1 MCTVKPYH
9 ILAKRFGHFAVRLP
23 SLSQGKWTWVVA
35 QLLIFLPMFYT
46 GCKFINIMTYIEEI
60 HHDDLDDGYN
70 VGLKLNRQ
78 TIILISM
85 VKCIFKT
92 RNCSHSYNLS
102 GIISRNN
109 EIKIKI
115 HEKILDVDIM

>member
-1 MCTVKPYH
+1 
-9 ILAKRFGHFAVRLP
+9 
-23 SLSQGKWTWVVA
+23 
-35 QLLIFLPMFYT
+35 MFYT

-70 VGLKLNRQ
+70 VGLKLNRH

-102 GIISRNN
+102 GITSRNN
-109 EIKIKI
+109 EIKIHVKGL
-115 HEKILDVDIM
+115 EC